1 MKTCELAQESIKQDD
16 SHFFCPVYDG
26 LVDQY
31 DCDEISCGVK
41 LGWIPNDGVPP
52 LMEMKAIRKKAHLC
66 KQCPRF
72 K

>member
-41 LGWIPNDGVPP
+41 LGWIPNDGVSPP
-52 LMEMKAIRKKAHLC
+52 HGNEGYTKKSTSL
-66 KQCPRF
+66 
-72 K
+72 